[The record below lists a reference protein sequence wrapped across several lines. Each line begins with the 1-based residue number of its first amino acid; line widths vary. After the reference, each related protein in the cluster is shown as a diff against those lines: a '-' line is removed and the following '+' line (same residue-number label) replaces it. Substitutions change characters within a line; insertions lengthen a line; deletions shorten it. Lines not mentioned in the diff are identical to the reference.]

1 MAGIYHSPN
10 VMFKF
15 STKIHVYKHRLKKN
29 GNASINI
36 QVNISTPGNLDRDY
50 FPLNLEWPLEFIDF
64 EQSQLKQRF
73 KNDPDFND
81 YNLIIMT
88 ERSRLNEI
96 AKLYRLSGRHLSTG
110 TLKRELF
117 YFDTQKSVI
126 GYFMKRRKELLKMKV
141 ISEQT
146 WKNYGSTIAALEGFD
161 PRLRWDQ
168 VNIKFMYEFRAWL
181 KKRKKTNGHLISH
194 NTVWTRIKDLKAFF
208 AIAKDE
214 IQVYVSQDVID
225 FPNPYQESESTYLNK
240 AEIVRLIQQMDAEV
254 LNTTQFN
261 VLKAF
266 LFCCFSGIRISDLYN
281 SKYSWMYSDNFM
293 KFTMQKNSERKPK
306 TITIP
311 LIPIA
316 KVFIHGT
323 GGSLFELPTM
333 QEYNRSLK
341 DLAAFAKI
349 DKVITSHVARHTFGY
364 LIMKYVGDIY
374 LLKKLLGHS
383 KVATTEKY
391 AHVDDED
398 NYEKTLQIQG
408 DFEGLWK
415 IGKIK
420 SKRM

>member
-1 MAGIYHSPN
+1 MAGIYHSPAI
-10 VMFKF
+10 MFKF
-15 STKIHVYKHRLKKN
+15 STKIHVYRHRQKKN
-29 GNASINI
+29 GTVSINI

-50 FPLNLEWPLEFIDF
+50 IPLNLEWPLEAIDF
-64 EQSQLKQRF
+64 DQSLLKQRF

-88 ERSRLNEI
+88 ERARLNEI
-96 AKLYRLSGRHLSTG
+96 AKLYRLSGRHLSTEA
-110 TLKRELF
+110 LKRELF
-117 YFDTQKSVI
+117 YFDTNKSVI
-126 GYFMKRRKELLKMKV
+126 GYFMKRRRELLKMKV

-146 WKNYGSTIAALEGFD
+146 WKNYGSTIAALEEFN
-161 PRLRWDQ
+161 PKLRWDQ
-168 VNIKFMYEFRAWL
+168 VSVKFMYEFRAWL
-181 KKRKKTNGHLISH
+181 KKRRKSNGELISH
-194 NTVWTRIKDLKAFF
+194 NTIWTRIKDLKAFF
-208 AIAKDE
+208 SIAKDE
-214 IQVYVSQDVID
+214 IQVYVQQDVID
-225 FPNPYQESESTYLNK
+225 FPNPYVESESTYLNK
-240 AEIVRLIQQMDAEV
+240 VEIIRLIQQMDAGA
-254 LNTTQFN
+254 LNPTQFN

-293 KFTMQKNSERKPK
+293 RFTMQKNSERKPK

-311 LIPIA
+311 LIPLA

-323 GGSLFELPTM
+323 SGNLFELPTM

-341 DLAAFAKI
+341 DLAGLAKI

-383 KVATTEKY
+383 KIATTEKY

-398 NYEKTLQIQG
+398 NYEKTVRIQG
-408 DFEGLWK
+408 DFENLW
-415 IGKIK
+415 KIK
-420 SKRM
+420 SKF

>member
-1 MAGIYHSPN
+1 MAGIYHSPGI
-10 VMFKF
+10 MFKF
-15 STKIHVYKHRLKKN
+15 STKIHAYRHRLKKN
-29 GNASINI
+29 GTVSINI

-50 FPLNLEWPLEFIDF
+50 LPLNLEWPLELIDF
-64 EQSQLKQRF
+64 EKSLLKPRSKKDQ
-73 KNDPDFND
+73 DFND

-96 AKLYRLSGRHLSTG
+96 AKLYRLSGRYLSTES
-110 TLKRELF
+110 LRRELF
-117 YFDTQKSVI
+117 YFDTTKSVI
-126 GYFMKRRKELLKMKV
+126 GYFMKRRRELLKLKI

-146 WKNYGSTIAALEGFD
+146 WKNYGSTITALEEFN

-181 KKRKKTNGHLISH
+181 KKRKKSNGDLISH
-194 NTVWTRIKDLKAFF
+194 NTIWTRLKDLKAFF

-214 IQVYVSQDVID
+214 IQVYVPQDVID
-225 FPNPYQESESTYLNK
+225 FPNPYVESESTYLNK
-240 AEIVRLIQQMDAEV
+240 AEIIRLIQQIDAGV
-254 LNTTQFN
+254 LNPTQFN

-281 SKYSWMYSDNFM
+281 SKYSWMYSENFM

-316 KVFIHGT
+316 KVFIYGA
-323 GGSLFELPTM
+323 GGSLFELPTT

-341 DLAAFAKI
+341 DLARFANI

-383 KVATTEKY
+383 KIATTEKY
-391 AHVDDED
+391 AHVDDEN

-408 DFEGLWK
+408 DFVGFWK
-415 IGKIK
+415 LRNG
-420 SKRM
+420 

>member
-1 MAGIYHSPN
+1 MANVNLSPT

-15 STKIHVYKHRLKKN
+15 TTKLQAHRHRIKKN
-29 GNASINI
+29 GCISLNLQVSISN
-36 QVNISTPGNLDRDY
+36 PGNHERDY
-50 FPLNLEWPLEFIDF
+50 FPLNLEWPLDSIDF
-64 EQSQLKQRF
+64 DQGLLKPRY

-88 ERSRLNEI
+88 ERSRINEI
-96 AKLYRLSGRHLSTG
+96 AKIYRLSGRYLSIDV
-110 TLKRELF
+110 LKRELF
-117 YFDTQKSVI
+117 YFDINKSVI
-126 GYFMKRRKELLKMKV
+126 GFLIKRRKELLKLKV

-146 WKNYGSTIAALEGFD
+146 WKNYGSTIKALEEFNAT
-161 PRLRWDQ
+161 LRWDQ

-181 KKRKKTNGHLISH
+181 KKRKKSNGDPLSH
-194 NTVWTRIKDLKAFF
+194 NTIWTRIKDLKAFF

-214 IQVYVSQDVID
+214 VQVFVPSEVID
-225 FPNPYQESESTYLNK
+225 FPNPYVENESTYLNK
-240 AEIVRLIQQMDAEV
+240 QEIIRLIQQMDAEV
-254 LNTTQFN
+254 LTNTQFN

-316 KVFIHGT
+316 KVFIYGT

-333 QEYNRSLK
+333 QEYNRTLK
-341 DLAAFAKI
+341 DLSGLANI

-383 KVATTEKY
+383 KIATTEKY
-391 AHVDDED
+391 AHADDED
-398 NYEKTLQIQG
+398 NYERTLQIQS

-415 IGKIK
+415 MKILQ
-420 SKRM
+420 

>member
-1 MAGIYHSPN
+1 
-10 VMFKF
+10 MFKF
-15 STKIHVYKHRLKKN
+15 STKIHVYRHRQKKN
-29 GNASINI
+29 GTVSINI

-50 FPLNLEWPLEFIDF
+50 IPLNLEWPLEAIDF
-64 EQSQLKQRF
+64 DQSLLRQRC

-96 AKLYRLSGRHLSTG
+96 AKLYRLSGRHLSTD

-117 YFDTQKSVI
+117 YFDTTKSVI
-126 GYFMKRRKELLKMKV
+126 GYFMKRRRELLKMKV

-146 WKNYGSTIAALEGFD
+146 WKNYGSTIAALEEFN
-161 PRLRWDQ
+161 PKLRWDQ

-181 KKRKKTNGHLISH
+181 KKKRKSNGDLISH
-194 NTVWTRIKDLKAFF
+194 NTIWTRIKDLKAFF
-208 AIAKDE
+208 SIAKDE
-214 IQVYVSQDVID
+214 IQVYVQQDVID
-225 FPNPYQESESTYLNK
+225 FPNPYVESESTYLNK
-240 AEIVRLIQQMDAEV
+240 GEIIRLIQQMDSGV
-254 LNTTQFN
+254 LNPTQFN

-311 LIPIA
+311 LIPLA

-323 GGSLFELPTM
+323 TENLFELPTM

-341 DLAAFAKI
+341 DLAGYAKI
-349 DKVITSHVARHTFGY
+349 EKVITSHVARHTFGY

-383 KVATTEKY
+383 KIATTEKY

-398 NYEKTLQIQG
+398 NYEKTVRIQG

-415 IGKIK
+415 MRK
-420 SKRM
+420 

>member
-1 MAGIYHSPN
+1 MAGIYHSPGI
-10 VMFKF
+10 MFKF
-15 STKIHVYKHRLKKN
+15 STKIHAYKHRLKKN
-29 GNASINI
+29 GTVSINI

-50 FPLNLEWPLEFIDF
+50 LPLNLEWPLELIDF
-64 EQSQLKQRF
+64 EKSLLKPRS
-73 KNDPDFND
+73 KNDQDFND

-96 AKLYRLSGRHLSTG
+96 AKLYRLSGRHLSTE

-117 YFDTQKSVI
+117 YFDTTKSVI
-126 GYFMKRRKELLKMKV
+126 GYFMKRRKELLKLKA

-146 WKNYGSTIAALEGFD
+146 WKNYGSTISALEEFN
-161 PRLRWDQ
+161 PKLRWDQ
-168 VNIKFMYEFRAWL
+168 INLKFMYEFRAWL
-181 KKRKKTNGHLISH
+181 KKRKKSNGDLISH
-194 NTVWTRIKDLKAFF
+194 NTIWTRIKDLKAFF
-208 AIAKDE
+208 SIAKDE
-214 IQVYVSQDVID
+214 IQVYVQQDVID
-225 FPNPYQESESTYLNK
+225 FPNPYVESESTYLNK
-240 AEIVRLIQQMDAEV
+240 NEIIRLIQQMDADV
-254 LNTTQFN
+254 LNPTQFN

-293 KFTMQKNSERKPK
+293 KFTMQKNSERRPK

-316 KVFIHGT
+316 KVFIYGT
-323 GGSLFELPTM
+323 GGSLFELPTT

-341 DLAAFAKI
+341 DLAGFAKI

-383 KVATTEKY
+383 KIATTEKY

-415 IGKIK
+415 INKQ
-420 SKRM
+420 SL

>member
-1 MAGIYHSPN
+1 
-10 VMFKF
+10 MFKF
-15 STKIHVYKHRLKKN
+15 STKIHVYRHRQKKN
-29 GNASINI
+29 GTVSINI

-50 FPLNLEWPLEFIDF
+50 IPLNLEWPSEAIDF
-64 EQSQLKQRF
+64 DQSLLKQRF

-88 ERSRLNEI
+88 ERARLNEI
-96 AKLYRLSGRHLSTG
+96 AKLYRLSGRHLSTD

-117 YFDTQKSVI
+117 YFDTTKSVI
-126 GYFMKRRKELLKMKV
+126 GYFMKRRRELLKMKV

-146 WKNYGSTIAALEGFD
+146 WKNYGSTIAALEEFN
-161 PRLRWDQ
+161 PKLRWDQ

-181 KKRKKTNGHLISH
+181 KKRRKSNGDLIGH
-194 NTVWTRIKDLKAFF
+194 NTIWTRIKDLKAFF
-208 AIAKDE
+208 SIAKDE
-214 IQVYVSQDVID
+214 IQVYVQQDVID
-225 FPNPYQESESTYLNK
+225 FPNPYVENESTYLNK
-240 AEIVRLIQQMDAEV
+240 AEIIRLIQQMDAGV
-254 LNTTQFN
+254 LNPTQFN

-293 KFTMQKNSERKPK
+293 RFTMEKNSERKPK

-311 LIPIA
+311 LIPLA
-316 KVFIHGT
+316 KVFIRDTT
-323 GGSLFELPTM
+323 GNLFELPTM

-341 DLAAFAKI
+341 DVAGFAKI

-383 KVATTEKY
+383 KIATTEKY

-415 IGKIK
+415 IKK
-420 SKRM
+420 L

>member
-1 MAGIYHSPN
+1 MAGIYHSPGI
-10 VMFKF
+10 MFKF
-15 STKIHVYKHRLKKN
+15 STKIHAYRHRLKKN
-29 GNASINI
+29 GTVSINI

-50 FPLNLEWPLEFIDF
+50 LPLNLEWPLELIDF
-64 EQSQLKQRF
+64 EKSLLKPRSKKDQ
-73 KNDPDFND
+73 DFND

-96 AKLYRLSGRHLSTG
+96 AKLYRLSGRHLSTE

-117 YFDTQKSVI
+117 YFDTTKSVI
-126 GYFMKRRKELLKMKV
+126 GYFMKRRRELLKLKV

-146 WKNYGSTIAALEGFD
+146 WKNYGSTITALEEFN
-161 PRLRWDQ
+161 PKLRWDQ
-168 VNIKFMYEFRAWL
+168 VNLKFMYEFRAWL
-181 KKRKKTNGHLISH
+181 KKKTKSNGDLISH
-194 NTVWTRIKDLKAFF
+194 NTIWTRIKDLKAFF
-208 AIAKDE
+208 SIAKDE
-214 IQVYVSQDVID
+214 IQVYVPQDVID
-225 FPNPYQESESTYLNK
+225 FPNPYVESESTYLNK
-240 AEIVRLIQQMDAEV
+240 DEIIRLIQQMDADV
-254 LNTTQFN
+254 LNPTQFN

-266 LFCCFSGIRISDLYN
+266 LFCCFSGIRVSDLYN

-316 KVFIHGT
+316 KVFIYGA
-323 GGSLFELPTM
+323 GGSLFELPTT

-341 DLAAFAKI
+341 DLARFAKI
-349 DKVITSHVARHTFGY
+349 DKNLTSHVARHTFGY

-398 NYEKTLQIQG
+398 NYKKTLQIQE
-408 DFEGLWK
+408 DFKGLWK
-415 IGKIK
+415 I
-420 SKRM
+420 SNMY

>member
-1 MAGIYHSPN
+1 
-10 VMFKF
+10 MFKF
-15 STKIHVYKHRLKKN
+15 STKIHAYKHRLKKN
-29 GNASINI
+29 GTVSINI

-50 FPLNLEWPLEFIDF
+50 LPLNLEWPLELIDF
-64 EQSQLKQRF
+64 EKSLLKPRSMKDQ
-73 KNDPDFND
+73 DFND

-96 AKLYRLSGRHLSTG
+96 AKLYRLSGRHLSTE

-117 YFDTQKSVI
+117 YFDTTKSVV
-126 GYFMKRRKELLKMKV
+126 GYFMKRRRELLKLKV

-146 WKNYGSTIAALEGFD
+146 WKNYGSTITALEEFN

-181 KKRKKTNGHLISH
+181 KKRKKSNGDLISH
-194 NTVWTRIKDLKAFF
+194 NTIWTRLKDLKAFF

-214 IQVYVSQDVID
+214 IQVYVPQDVID
-225 FPNPYQESESTYLNK
+225 FPNPYVESESTYLNK
-240 AEIVRLIQQMDAEV
+240 SEIIRLIQQMDADV
-254 LNTTQFN
+254 LNPTQFN

-293 KFTMQKNSERKPK
+293 KFTMQKNSDRKPK

-316 KVFIHGT
+316 KIFIYGS
-323 GGSLFELPTM
+323 GGSLFELPTT

-341 DLAAFAKI
+341 DLAEFAKI
-349 DKVITSHVARHTFGY
+349 DKNITSHVARHTFGY

-383 KVATTEKY
+383 KIATTEKY

-415 IGKIK
+415 VSNGMKN
-420 SKRM
+420 

>member
-1 MAGIYHSPN
+1 MAGIYHSPGI
-10 VMFKF
+10 MFKF
-15 STKIHVYKHRLKKN
+15 STKIHAYKHRLKKN
-29 GNASINI
+29 GTVSINI

-50 FPLNLEWPLEFIDF
+50 LPLNLEWPLELIDF
-64 EQSQLKQRF
+64 EKSLLKPRSMKDQ
-73 KNDPDFND
+73 DFND

-96 AKLYRLSGRHLSTG
+96 AKLYRLSGRHLSTE

-117 YFDTQKSVI
+117 YFDTTKSVV
-126 GYFMKRRKELLKMKV
+126 GYFMKRRRELLKLKV

-146 WKNYGSTIAALEGFD
+146 WKNYGSTITALEEFN

-181 KKRKKTNGHLISH
+181 KKRKKSNGDLISH
-194 NTVWTRIKDLKAFF
+194 NTIWTRLKDLKAFF

-214 IQVYVSQDVID
+214 IQVYVPQDVID
-225 FPNPYQESESTYLNK
+225 FPNPYVESESTYLNK
-240 AEIVRLIQQMDAEV
+240 SEIIRLIQQMDADV
-254 LNTTQFN
+254 LNPTQFN

-293 KFTMQKNSERKPK
+293 KFTMQKNSDRKPK

-316 KVFIHGT
+316 KIFIYGS
-323 GGSLFELPTM
+323 GGSLFELPTT

-341 DLAAFAKI
+341 DLAEFAKI
-349 DKVITSHVARHTFGY
+349 DKNITSHVARHTFGY

-383 KVATTEKY
+383 KIATTEKY

-415 IGKIK
+415 VSNGMKN
-420 SKRM
+420 

>member
-1 MAGIYHSPN
+1 MGIVNNEPGT
-10 VMFKF
+10 MFKF
-15 STKIHVYKHRLKKN
+15 STKLHVHKHRVKKN
-29 GNASINI
+29 GYVAINI

-50 FPLNLEWPLEFIDF
+50 FPLSLDWPLELIDF
-64 EQSQLKQRF
+64 DQSILNPRF
-73 KNDPDFND
+73 KGDSDANDFNM
-81 YNLIIMT
+81 IIMS
-88 ERSRLNEI
+88 ERSRINEI
-96 AKLYRLSGRHLSTG
+96 AKIYRLSGRYLNTDI
-110 TLKRELF
+110 LKRELF
-117 YFDTQKSVI
+117 YFDTSKSVI
-126 GYFMKRRKELLKMKV
+126 GYFIKRRRELMRLKV

-146 WKNYGSTIAALEGFD
+146 WKNYGSTIKALEEFNQN
-161 PRLRWDQ
+161 LRWDQ
-168 VNIKFMYEFRAWL
+168 VSVKFMFEFRSWL
-181 KKRKKTNGHLISH
+181 KKRRKANGNLISH
-194 NTVWTRIKDLKAFF
+194 NTVWTRIKDIKALFGN
-208 AIAKDE
+208 AKDE
-214 IQVYVSQDVID
+214 IQVFVPQDVID
-225 FPNPYQESESTYLNK
+225 FPNPYVESESTYLNK
-240 AEIVRLIQQMDAEV
+240 EEIVRLIQQMDADV
-254 LNTTQFN
+254 LNPTQFN

-281 SKYSWMYSDNFM
+281 SKYSWMFSDNFM

-316 KVFIHGT
+316 KVFIYGT
-323 GGSLFELPTM
+323 NGNLFELPTM

-341 DLAAFAKI
+341 DLAGFAKI

-383 KVATTEKY
+383 KIATTEKY

-415 IGKIK
+415 MKNV
-420 SKRM
+420 

>member
-1 MAGIYHSPN
+1 MAGINHSPV

-15 STKIHVYKHRLKKN
+15 STKIHAHKHRLKKN
-29 GNASINI
+29 GTVSLNI

-50 FPLNLEWPLEFIDF
+50 FPLNLEWPLESIDF
-64 EQSQLKQRF
+64 EQSLLRPRF

-96 AKLYRLSGRHLSTG
+96 AKLYRLSGRHLGTE

-117 YFDTQKSVI
+117 YFDTTKSVL
-126 GYFMKRRKELLKMKV
+126 GYFMKRRRELLKLKV

-146 WKNYGSTIAALEGFD
+146 WKNYGSTISALQEFN

-168 VNIKFMYEFRAWL
+168 INIKFMYEFRAWL
-181 KKRKKTNGHLISH
+181 KKRKKSNGELISH
-194 NTVWTRIKDLKAFF
+194 NTIWTRIKDLKAFF
-208 AIAKDE
+208 SIAKEE
-214 IQVYVSQDVID
+214 IQVYVPQDVID
-225 FPNPYQESESTYLNK
+225 FPNPYVENESTYLNK
-240 AEIVRLIQQMDAEV
+240 DEITRLIQQMDADV
-254 LNTTQFN
+254 LTQTQFN

-281 SKYSWMYSDNFM
+281 SKYSWMYSENFM

-316 KVFIHGT
+316 KVFIYGA
-323 GGSLFELPTM
+323 GGSLFELPTT

-341 DLAAFAKI
+341 DLAGFAKI
-349 DKVITSHVARHTFGY
+349 DKNITSHVARHTFGY

-383 KVATTEKY
+383 KIATTEKY

-408 DFEGLWK
+408 EFKNLFK
-415 IGKIK
+415 I
-420 SKRM
+420 RN